1 MKQTLPVFL
10 HAQESMYE
18 DGTYNF
24 SVFNCDMSSCGYI
37 PLGRAE
43 VEFDVPSR
51 EQILAGHAT
60 LLRAKIAEV
69 NDTALKQVRE
79 LREQLS
85 KLESLTYTPPSDEAA
100 P

>member
-1 MKQTLPVFL
+1 MKRTIAVFL
-10 HAQESMYE
+10 HAQESHFSPGE
-18 DGTYNF
+18 YNF
-24 SVFNCDMSSCGYI
+24 SVFSCDMSPCGYI
-37 PLGRAE
+37 PLG
-43 VEFDVPSR
+43 VTNLEFDVPTR
-51 EQILAGHAT
+51 EQIIAQHAV

-85 KLESLTYTPPSDEAA
+85 KLESLTYSPSGEGA